1 MFQESRMVREVVL
14 LSMFKDEETIFRKK
28 PLSPLLTLWNNDVRN
43 LWKFLQSVRRVGKDE
58 VELLFA

>member
-14 LSMFKDEETIFRKK
+14 LSMFKDEETILRKK
-28 PLSPLLTLWNNDVRN
+28 PLSPLLILWNNDVRN